1 MGIGMLLAALVVGAA
16 GPAYLRRAVDAAA
29 RPGVALGAWIG
40 TGVVFVSL
48 LVAAPV
54 VMHVQPLRGFAPA
67 ATAVTA
73 CATMFDPAA
82 SGVWPAAVR
91 GVVVAVAVVAA
102 VSAVAVVVAAMSRAR
117 RSARAHARS
126 LRSLVEATDH
136 VDGVRVWW
144 IADDEPVAYALPGA
158 ATRGFPGVGRRGSA
172 SPGGTVVASTAL
184 WDLGEERR
192 RAVLDHEIA
201 HLRGRHHVAVTS
213 AAALR
218 TVFSPVPLLRRA
230 AAEVSVLA
238 ELAADRRAALG
249 AGGAAAVRGALGEL
263 GAPAGRVAVLSSGP
277 AGPRGTGPGL
287 ALALVHAVSPA
298 AISAAAATTLVLGMC
313 SALAG

>member
-73 CATMFDPAA
+73 CATMFDPAT

-102 VSAVAVVVAAMSRAR
+102 VSAV
-117 RSARAHARS
+117 
-126 LRSLVEATDH
+126 
-136 VDGVRVWW
+136 
-144 IADDEPVAYALPGA
+144 
-158 ATRGFPGVGRRGSA
+158 
-172 SPGGTVVASTAL
+172 
-184 WDLGEERR
+184 
-192 RAVLDHEIA
+192 
-201 HLRGRHHVAVTS
+201 
-213 AAALR
+213 
-218 TVFSPVPLLRRA
+218 
-230 AAEVSVLA
+230 
-238 ELAADRRAALG
+238 
-249 AGGAAAVRGALGEL
+249 
-263 GAPAGRVAVLSSGP
+263 
-277 AGPRGTGPGL
+277 
-287 ALALVHAVSPA
+287 
-298 AISAAAATTLVLGMC
+298 
-313 SALAG
+313 